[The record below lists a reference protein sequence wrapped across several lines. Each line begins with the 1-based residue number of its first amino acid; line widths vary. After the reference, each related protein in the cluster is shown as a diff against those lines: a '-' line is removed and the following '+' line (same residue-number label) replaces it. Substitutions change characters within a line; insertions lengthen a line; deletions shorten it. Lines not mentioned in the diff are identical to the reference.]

1 MRIPKLSRITHLT
14 QLLKLDTQLSKQAM
28 TTPNHHNQPLFGGA
42 IQCNLPSNCSFD
54 LSDVRPVP
62 DHQEVFVTDVSGSTS
77 TNMLVFEILE
87 RQAQVPDDQAAE
99 YFFKDLRGLNDPS
112 VPKEDGGVS
121 MLQRC
126 RSVNGSWD
134 ISSLLSRFVASMDGF
149 KIDGVGNEIRAYG
162 CIGQHRVRMS
172 PSSLFAFVKVELCVL
187 RLKHVHTDFLITLS
201 QPMPQE
207 EYLRM
212 QQGQQ
217 QQQQQCRSGD
227 VSCEV
232 SYDALSE
239 SFKSILE
246 SFVILDWNLF
256 G

>member
-1 MRIPKLSRITHLT
+1 
-14 QLLKLDTQLSKQAM
+14 
-28 TTPNHHNQPLFGGA
+28 
-42 IQCNLPSNCSFD
+42 
-54 LSDVRPVP
+54 
-62 DHQEVFVTDVSGSTS
+62 
-77 TNMLVFEILE
+77 MLVFEILE

-112 VPKEDGGVS
+112 DSDISKEDADVS
-121 MLQRC
+121 LFQRC

-134 ISSLLSRFVASMDGF
+134 IISSLPRFVASMDGF
-149 KIDGVGNEIRAYG
+149 KNDDVGDGNEIEFEVGAYG

-187 RLKHVHTDFLITLS
+187 RLKHVRTDFLITLS

-212 QQGQQ
+212 QQ
-217 QQQQQCRSGD
+217 QQCRSGD
-227 VSCEV
+227 ESCEV
-232 SYDALSE
+232 SYDALSD